1 MNDIGRSFASYT
13 YTDISTGFFETAQDV
28 FSAYSDKMI
37 FKTLDIE
44 KDIVQ
49 QGYTEGTYD
58 LIVASLVLHATKG
71 LNRTLTNARRLLK
84 PGGQLIILE
93 VSNDDVCRVGFLMCA
108 LPGWWLGQGDGRVLS
123 PCVSTLDWHTAL
135 LESGFSGVDS
145 STPEHDAIPYPLA
158 VIVSQA
164 VDDRVAMLR
173 EPLSAAGLDN
183 IAIDQLDV
191 VLIGGRTL
199 STVQLVQ
206 KIVRLLPAGTKHTVF
221 KTLGDI
227 KTARITNKSVILVL
241 TELDEPV
248 FKRLT
253 EKTLVG
259 LQRLFETQR
268 TVLWIT
274 QGCRSENPYM
284 NMSVGLGRSLVLEN
298 PDLTL
303 QFLDLEEGVRPN
315 PRQLLEVLLRLR
327 TGDVL
332 EREGQLDNVLWTT
345 EHELALENGETLL
358 SRVYQNKSLNNRY
371 NASKRTMVETAHPSS
386 TPLTLS
392 VDASSRHSLTRAT
405 MPQTPSDDTIL
416 LKATH
421 SLLHPVFP
429 AVYLVLGNSPTGA
442 TLVALTTS
450 NTSSALVP
458 AANSIEV
465 TLPINAAAPDF
476 LAHLAAELVAASIL
490 SICHRDSTLL
500 VHEPSPAVAKCIR
513 ETAEDANV
521 TVYFSTST
529 PSASLEDWITI
540 DAYAPKR
547 VVQAALPGRV
557 SAFVDCA
564 AKGKASGVITSCLG
578 QTCVNTTLD
587 GLEKIHHLIG
597 LSGTNLGNKVLGGAV
612 QRTLAAVPSAEM
624 LEVVQLKELVG
635 REVRKGQAIVDW
647 TGTDNVP
654 VQVETVETEVK
665 FRGDRTYVLFG
676 LTSDLAQSI
685 CDWMAAHGA
694 RNIVLT
700 SRNPKVEGAWV
711 NGLKKRGV
719 RLQVFAK

>member
-1 MNDIGRSFASYT
+1 MGDIGRSFASYT
-13 YTDISTGFFETAQDV
+13 YTDISTGFFETAQEV

-37 FKTLDIE
+37 FKTLDVE

-58 LIVASLVLHATKG
+58 LVVASLVLHATKD
-71 LNRTLTNARRLLK
+71 LNRTLTNTRRLLK

-93 VSNDDVCRVGFLMCA
+93 VSNNDVCRVGFLMCA
-108 LPGWWLGQGDGRVLS
+108 LPGWWLGQADGRVLS

-135 LESGFSGVDS
+135 LESGFTGIDS

-164 VDDRVAMLR
+164 VDDRVALLR
-173 EPLSAAGLDN
+173 EPLSAAGLEN
-183 IAIDQLDV
+183 VVIDQLDV
-191 VLIGGRTL
+191 VLIGGQTL
-199 STVQLVQ
+199 STIQLVQ

-227 KTARITNKSVILVL
+227 KTAKITNKSVILVL

-259 LQRLFETQR
+259 LQRLCETQR

-303 QFLDLEEGVRPN
+303 QFLDLEGGVRPN
-315 PRQLLEVLLRLR
+315 PRQLLEALLRLR
-327 TGDVL
+327 TGDIL

-345 EHELALENGETLL
+345 EHELALENGETFL

-371 NASKRTMVETAHPSS
+371 NASKRTVVESAHPSS

-405 MPQTPSDDTIL
+405 TPQTTSEDTIL
-416 LKATH
+416 LTATH

-429 AVYLVLGNSPTGA
+429 TANLVLGTSPTGA

-465 TLPINAAAPDF
+465 TLPINATAPDF
-476 LAHLAAELVAASIL
+476 LTRLTADLVAASIL

-513 ETAEDANV
+513 DTADNANV
-521 TVYFSTST
+521 TVRFSTST
-529 PSASLEDWITI
+529 PSASQADWIVI

-547 VVQAALPGRV
+547 VVQAALPRGV
-557 SAFVDCA
+557 SVFVDCV
-564 AKGKASGVITSCLG
+564 AKGAASGVITSCLG
-578 QTCVNTTLD
+578 QACVNTTLD
-587 GLEKIHHLIG
+587 GLEKIQHLMG
-597 LSGTNLGNKVLGGAV
+597 LSSADLGNEVLSGAV
-612 QRTLAAVPSAEM
+612 QRALAAAPSGEV
-624 LEVVQLKELVG
+624 LEVVELKDLVG
-635 REVRKGQAIVDW
+635 REVQRGQAVVDW
-647 TGTDNVP
+647 TGTDKVP
-654 VQVETVETEVK
+654 VQVDTVESEVK

-700 SRNPKVEGAWV
+700 SRHPKVEGAWV
-711 NGLKKRGV
+711 EGLEKRGV
-719 RLQVFAK
+719 RLQAFAK

>member
-1 MNDIGRSFASYT
+1 MSDIGRSFASYT

-206 KIVRLLPAGTKHTVF
+206 KIVRVLPAGTKHTVF

-303 QFLDLEEGVRPN
+303 QFLDLEEGVQPN

-332 EREGQLDNVLWTT
+332 EREGQLDTVLWTT

-371 NASKRTMVETAHPSS
+371 NASKRTIVETAHPSS
-386 TPLTLS
+386 TPLALS
-392 VDASSRHSLTRAT
+392 VDASSRHSLTHAT

-500 VHEPSPAVAKCIR
+500 VHQPSPAVAKCIR

-564 AKGKASGVITSCLG
+564 AKGKANGVISSCLG

-597 LSGTNLGNKVLGGAV
+597 LSGADLGNKVLGGAV
-612 QRTLAAVPSAEM
+612 HRTLAAAPSAEM

-647 TGTDNVP
+647 TGTDKVP

-700 SRNPKVEGAWV
+700 SRNPKVEDAWV
-711 NGLKKRGV
+711 DGLKKRGV
-719 RLQVFAK
+719 RLQAFAK

>member
-1 MNDIGRSFASYT
+1 MSDIGRSFASYT

-123 PCVSTLDWHTAL
+123 PCVSTLNWHTAL

-371 NASKRTMVETAHPSS
+371 NASKRTIVETAHPSS

-392 VDASSRHSLTRAT
+392 VDTSSRHSLTRAT

-442 TLVALTTS
+442 ILVALTTS

-476 LAHLAAELVAASIL
+476 LAHLAAELVAAGIL

-597 LSGTNLGNKVLGGAV
+597 LSGTDLGNKVLGGAV
-612 QRTLAAVPSAEM
+612 QRALAAAPSAEM

-647 TGTDNVP
+647 TGTDKVP
-654 VQVETVETEVK
+654 VQIETVETEVK

-711 NGLKKRGV
+711 DGLKKRGV
-719 RLQVFAK
+719 RLQAFAK

>member
-1 MNDIGRSFASYT
+1 MSDIGRSFASYT

-93 VSNDDVCRVGFLMCA
+93 VSNNDVCRVGFLMCA
-108 LPGWWLGQGDGRVLS
+108 LPGWWLGQGDGRVHS

-173 EPLSAAGLDN
+173 EPLSAAGLDK

-345 EHELALENGETLL
+345 EHELALENGETLI

-371 NASKRTMVETAHPSS
+371 NASKRTIVETAHPSS

-450 NTSSALVP
+450 NNSSALVP

-500 VHEPSPAVAKCIR
+500 VHESSPAVAKCIR

-540 DAYAPKR
+540 DVYAPKR

-597 LSGTNLGNKVLGGAV
+597 LSGTDLGNKVLGGAV
-612 QRTLAAVPSAEM
+612 QRTLAAAPSAEM

-647 TGTDNVP
+647 TGTDKVS

-711 NGLKKRGV
+711 DGLKKRGV
-719 RLQVFAK
+719 RLQAFAK